1 MSENTFPDTSP
12 ESMQRFRQRAHEL
25 RENAVRV
32 EDELRVLEEKK
43 AELQI
48 TLARIRGAVEV
59 LEELI
64 GEKTK

>member
-1 MSENTFPDTSP
+1 MSENTSP
-12 ESMQRFRQRAHEL
+12 ESIERFRLRAREL

>member
-1 MSENTFPDTSP
+1 MSENTSP
-12 ESMQRFRQRAHEL
+12 ESIERFRLRAREL

-43 AELQI
+43 AEMTQ
-48 TLARIRGAVEV
+48 TLARIRGAVQV

-64 GEKTK
+64 EEASQ

>member
-1 MSENTFPDTSP
+1 MSENTSP
-12 ESMQRFRQRAHEL
+12 ESIERLRQRAREL
-25 RENAVRV
+25 RENAVRI
-32 EDELRVLEEKK
+32 EDELRAVEEKK

>member
-1 MSENTFPDTSP
+1 MSENTSP
-12 ESMQRFRQRAHEL
+12 ESTERFRQRAREL